1 MRREEQSRDT
11 FTSLQLRAHGH
22 THTHTKG
29 SITGL
34 QSQAAV
40 RLNEA
45 CLPQINCASLI
56 FN

>member
-11 FTSLQLRAHGH
+11 FTSLQLRAHAPMD
-22 THTHTKG
+22 THTKG

-34 QSQAAV
+34 QSQAAM

-45 CLPQINCASLI
+45 CLPQINCAPLI